1 MMKKT
6 LRIAALM
13 LAIVMSVAVFAG
25 CRSKQEKQ
33 EQQVVGTCA
42 GFDVLYEE
50 LRYVTLTYK
59 AMFESTYGKGIW
71 DDPETA
77 ETYRKELE
85 ETVMAMLC
93 NNYAVLAA
101 CAYYM
106 PDISLDN
113 KTIEEAVDLE
123 VEAAREEYGG
133 KDGFAKAMQEMY
145 MTEHFLRFCIGV
157 AELENELMY
166 VLTDDL
172 GIIEDDTAAFEAWLD
187 EGNLVYVQ
195 HIFIRNDPGDD
206 PEQNR
211 ELAEEVRRM
220 LIQGTDIGEIINGS
234 INEDASNTAPYF
246 MVRDVY
252 TEELES
258 AALSLHEDGAVS
270 RVADSGEGYY
280 VFQRLPYDKSILKGQ
295 IPTLLNSWQWA
306 KVEDIVNEYKKDLK
320 VELNEYGLSID
331 LLAIE

>member
-1 MMKKT
+1 MKKT

-13 LAIVMSVAVFAG
+13 LAIVMSVAAFAG

-33 EQQVVGTCA
+33 EQRVVGTCA

-113 KTIEEAVDLE
+113 KTIEDAVDLE
-123 VEAAREEYGG
+123 IDAAREEYGG
-133 KDGFAKAMQEMY
+133 KDGFAKEMKEKH

-157 AELENELMY
+157 AELENELKF

-172 GIIEDDTAAFEAWLD
+172 GVIESDENVFAAWLD
-187 EGNLVYVQ
+187 EGNCVYVQ
-195 HIFIRNDPGDD
+195 HVFIENNEGDD
-206 PEQNR
+206 PEANR
-211 ELAEEVRRM
+211 ALAEEVRRQ
-220 LIQGTDIGEIINGS
+220 LILGADIGEFINS
-234 INEDASNTAPYF
+234 TVNEDKANVAPYF
-246 MVRDVY
+246 LVKDVY
-252 TEELES
+252 VEELED

-280 VFQRLPYDKSILKGQ
+280 VFQRIPYEKSLLTKQ
-295 IPTLLNSWQWA
+295 IPELLYSWQWA